1 MNPPPQT
8 LEQLV
13 IRLEEAA
20 RVLRLVALTR
30 GSRPPKGAGSG
41 WPDYR
46 RDAVEAYGYQAAQAG
61 RIQPSAAEIA
71 AMDEVLRWMAEHWSP
86 AALESARLPRDAG
99 QVAWQR
105 LTRVPIPKIATQR
118 WERYGLR
125 RIKGKDGPRPP
136 GGVSRVSI
144 MRLADLAI
152 RHLARCLGIGALP
165 AMPEPEQPRQVM
177 GVVVE
182 FVAEESVRVDEQGK
196 PSYRTTHAR
205 ARHDLVKPGRGQG

>member
-1 MNPPPQT
+1 MNPPPAT
-8 LEQLV
+8 VEQLV

-46 RDAVEAYGYQAAQAG
+46 RDAVEAYGWQTASAG
-61 RIQPSAAEIA
+61 KIQPSAAEIA
-71 AMDEVLRWMAEHWSP
+71 AMDEVLRWMAQYWSP
-86 AALESARLPRDAG
+86 AALHAARLPRDAG

-118 WERYGLR
+118 WERYGLQR
-125 RIKGKDGPRPP
+125 SLKGGPRPP

-144 MRLADLAI
+144 MRLSDLAI
-152 RHLARCLGIGALP
+152 RHLARSLGIGVPGALP
-165 AMPEPEQPRQVM
+165 EPDPPRVVM

-182 FVAEESVRVDEQGK
+182 FVTEETVRVDGQGR

>member
-1 MNPPPQT
+1 MNQPHT
-8 LEQLV
+8 IDQLV
-13 IRLEEAA
+13 VRLEEAA

-46 RDAVEAYGYQAAQAG
+46 RDAVEAYGYQTASAG
-61 RIQPSAAEIA
+61 KIQPSAAEIA
-71 AMDEVLRWMAEHWSP
+71 AMDEVLRWMAQHWSP
-86 AALESARLPRDAG
+86 AALHAARLPRDAG

-118 WERYGLR
+118 WERYGLQR
-125 RIKGKDGPRPP
+125 SLKGGPRPP

-144 MRLADLAI
+144 MRLSDLAI
-152 RHLARCLGIGALP
+152 RHLARCLGIGVPGAL
-165 AMPEPEQPRQVM
+165 PEPEPPRVVM

-182 FVAEESVRVDEQGK
+182 FVTEESVRVDPDGK

>member
-1 MNPPPQT
+1 MNQPPAT
-8 LEQLV
+8 VEALTA
-13 IRLEEAA
+13 RLTEAA

-30 GSRPPKGAGSG
+30 GSRPPQSAGSG

-71 AMDEVLRWMAEHWSP
+71 AMDEVLRWIAEHWSP

-99 QVAWQR
+99 QIAWQR
-105 LTRVPIPKIATQR
+105 ITRVPIPKIAAQR

-125 RIKGKDGPRPP
+125 PVKGGPRPP
-136 GGVSRVSI
+136 GGMSRPALV
-144 MRLADLAI
+144 RLSDLAI

-165 AMPEPEQPRQVM
+165 AMPEPEQPRMVM
-177 GVVVE
+177 GVVVD
-182 FVAEESVRVDEQGK
+182 FVAEESVRVDEAGK

>member
-1 MNPPPQT
+1 MTQPPAT
-8 LEQLV
+8 VEALTA
-13 IRLEEAA
+13 RLTEAA

-30 GSRPPKGAGSG
+30 GSRPPQSAGSG

-86 AALESARLPRDAG
+86 AALEAARLPRDAG
-99 QVAWQR
+99 QIAWQR
-105 LTRVPIPKIATQR
+105 LTRVPIPKIAAQR

-125 RIKGKDGPRPP
+125 PIKGGPRPP
-136 GGVSRVSI
+136 GGMSRVSI

-165 AMPEPEQPRQVM
+165 ALPEPEPPRMVM

-182 FVAEESVRVDEQGK
+182 FVAEESVRVDKQGK
-196 PSYRTTHAR
+196 PFYRTTHAR
-205 ARHDLVKPGRGQG
+205 ARHDLVKPGRGRG

>member
-13 IRLEEAA
+13 IRLEDAA
-20 RVLRLVALTR
+20 RVLRLVALSR
-30 GSRPPKGAGSG
+30 GSRPPQGAGSG

-46 RDAVEAYGYQAAQAG
+46 RDAVEAYGYQAASAG

-71 AMDEVLRWMAEHWSP
+71 AMDEVLRWMAQHWSP
-86 AALESARLPRDAG
+86 AALEAARLPRDAG

-136 GGVSRVSI
+136 GGLSRVSI

-165 AMPEPEQPRQVM
+165 AMPEPEQPRVVM

-182 FVAEESVRVDEQGK
+182 FVAEESVRVDEAGK

>member
-1 MNPPPQT
+1 MNPPPAT
-8 LEQLV
+8 VEQLV

-46 RDAVEAYGYQAAQAG
+46 RDAVEAYGYQAASAG
-61 RIQPSAAEIA
+61 KIQPSAAEIA
-71 AMDEVLRWMAEHWSP
+71 AMDEVLRWMAQHWSP
-86 AALESARLPRDAG
+86 AALHAARLPRDAG

-118 WERYGLR
+118 WERYGLQR
-125 RIKGKDGPRPP
+125 SLKGGPRPP
-136 GGVSRVSI
+136 GGVSKVSI
-144 MRLADLAI
+144 MRLTDLAI
-152 RHLARCLGIGALP
+152 RHLARCLGIGVLGAL
-165 AMPEPEQPRQVM
+165 PEPEPPRVVM

-182 FVAEESVRVDEQGK
+182 FVTEESVRVDKKGR